1 MEYIMTNEEIKIEI
15 QKHQFELQKALT
27 ECCATFELNQNIA
40 IHKKAIDALRHK
52 CTHQNDNHEVYSL
65 NQFLNYKDYIC
76 SLKFEKI
83 KIIK

>member
-52 CTHQNDNHEVYSL
+52 CTHQNDNHE
-65 NQFLNYKDYIC
+65 
-76 SLKFEKI
+76 FEVSKGRCLYCGA
-83 KIIK
+83 KV